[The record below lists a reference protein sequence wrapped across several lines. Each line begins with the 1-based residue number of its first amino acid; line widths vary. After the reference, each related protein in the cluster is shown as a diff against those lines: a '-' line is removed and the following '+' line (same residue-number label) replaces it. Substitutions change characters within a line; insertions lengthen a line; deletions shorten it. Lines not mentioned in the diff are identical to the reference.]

1 MTETEPYHITAV
13 KHLAAHYSADHFR
26 HAVQQCR
33 DVIAKVIAEDKR
45 SDQQIA
51 RVCILRYLDRL
62 LIRAS
67 QWTEDDADL
76 MALVVRNQL
85 ELRFW
90 ADFISES
97 PENATT
103 FLKEADID
111 ARELHEK
118 MQKAA
123 PGEVPDL
130 PEAIEGKRVFVKRAH
145 EREELMHKLCSKL
158 IHPTALALT
167 NPRHTVS
174 NENYRTYFAIEAVRY
189 GWGILSMLHDIKWE
203 E

>member
-1 MTETEPYHITAV
+1 MSDREPYHFTAV
-13 KHLAAHYSADHFR
+13 QHLIANYSPDHFR
-26 HAVQQCR
+26 YAIQQCR
-33 DVIAKVIAEDKR
+33 DVITKVIAEDNR

-62 LIRAS
+62 LVRAS
-67 QWTEDDADL
+67 GWAEADADL

-90 ADFISES
+90 ADFISDS
-97 PENATT
+97 LENATT

-123 PGEVPDL
+123 PGEVADL
-130 PEAIEGKRVFVKRAH
+130 PEPVLGKRVHVKRAH
-145 EREELMHKLCSKL
+145 EKEELMHKLSSKL

-167 NPRHTVS
+167 SPNETVL
-174 NENYRTYFAIEAVRY
+174 NVRYRDYFAIEVVRY
-189 GWGILSMLHDIKWE
+189 GWGILTMLHPIKWE
-203 E
+203 G